1 MEFQTQFD
9 QAQAEIEAYLK
20 QVFQGA
26 QPRADLYD
34 AMSYSLL
41 AGGKRIPA
49 DFDAGDLPHV
59 RR

>member
-41 AGGKRIPA
+41 AGGKRI
-49 DFDAGDLPHV
+49 HV